1 MIQIMPKVYYEI
13 VQLQESIAHNSKE
26 LIMYDN
32 AIEEI
37 EKNYGEFLFSAS
49 FFEQASTMNN

>member
-1 MIQIMPKVYYEI
+1 MPKVYYEI